1 MAYVAEL
8 EAEKEMLMHETEQL
22 QDQTNEGATKVA
34 ALEAES
40 AKFTDYEHQWFA
52 CFLQGQD
59 AAANQTRGL

>member
-8 EAEKEMLMHETEQL
+8 EAEKEMLMHETERL
-22 QDQTNEGATKVA
+22 QDQNNEGATKVA

-40 AKFTDYEHQWFA
+40 AKFTDYENQWFV

-59 AAANQTRGL
+59 AAASQTRGL